1 MGTRKG
7 GLTAYIEKRFYQYEK
22 IKRAVWEARHDSG
35 ANKTGGNG
43 SGHAFISDPTAN
55 AAMRESM
62 PLYAVT
68 IEIGK
73 NEVET
78 VKQPE
83 KWLRVIEATYGNYE
97 GGIVGDLLKYRY
109 NGETYQQTCMD
120 LHISSSTYYQMI
132 TEAQQYALACACQV
146 GLVKVF

>member
-22 IKRAVWEARHDSG
+22 IKLAVWEARHDSG

-43 SGHAFISDPTAN
+43 SGHAFVSDPTAN

-83 KWLRVIEATYGNYE
+83 KWLKVIEATYKRYK
-97 GGIVGDLLKYRY
+97 GGPIEQLLKRRY
-109 NGETYQQTCMD
+109 AGESHTQICME
-120 LHISSSTYYQMI
+120 LCISQNVYYCMLR
-132 TEAQQYALACACQV
+132 EVSRFSLACACQE
-146 GLVKVF
+146 GLVRVF